1 MFKQINIL
9 ISVLNIVFQL
19 MAHYFRLIQ
28 KEKMAAEKEI
38 KNATPKAMS
47 HSKMA
52 QNNASNVLLSQ

>member
-1 MFKQINIL
+1 
-9 ISVLNIVFQL
+9 
-19 MAHYFRLIQ
+19 MAHWFRLIQ